1 MAKRNKY
8 VTYKKKKSK
17 RKKYFTQNKFKIKRR
32 KTHKNKKLRTKKN
45 RSIKKGG
52 RLEDKFI
59 NNLRSLGNSLGNSF
73 EKSKAKQEFNYYMEK
88 NKIKKEVIKLTRSIE
103 LAIRF
108 ELRDLDTYKND
119 YEKVLKKLNDEYSKN
134 QKKELTFGKI
144 IPELINHKSSNYEL
158 LNNHKK
164 EKLKDTI
171 IKSFKALYKFGIEQ
185 NPYFK
190 NEIFYDDKTKNE
202 IKRISS
208 SSNKI
213 IKIHINSMQHEMHII
228 KDENFDENIESINN
242 LITNVKEQLQIH
254 RTQVKNNIINIE
266 SKIKSVKELGKN
278 FLEKVYIGKEDV
290 NNKFEEEEKITWS
303 TYKQNKTNPKISE
316 VEFYEKKIQKL
327 NDIKKKIDTYKKNGI
342 DFNSNLSKYKI

>member
-59 NNLRSLGNSLGNSF
+59 NNLRSLGNSLGNSL
-73 EKSKAKQEFNYYMEK
+73 EKSKPKQAFNDYMKK
-88 NKIKKEVIKLTRSIE
+88 NEIKNEIIKLTRSIE
-103 LAIRF
+103 QAIRF
-108 ELRDLDTYKND
+108 DLLPSLKNNTNTYNQ
-119 YEKVLKKLNDEYSKN
+119 VLKKLNDEYSKN

-213 IKIHINSMQHEMHII
+213 IEIHINSMQHEMHII

-266 SKIKSVKELGKN
+266 SKIKSVKELEQN
-278 FLEKVYIGKEDV
+278 FLVLKSKTENV
-290 NNKFEEEEKITWS
+290 NTKFED
-303 TYKQNKTNPKISE
+303 
-316 VEFYEKKIQKL
+316 EKKKLGQPTNKINKIQILVK
-327 NDIKKKIDTYKKNGI
+327 
-342 DFNSNLSKYKI
+342 